1 MKGFTRTALLSVG
14 MMLFMIECCLADPVT
29 VKIGGTSYLKDAES
43 YLDKAPVMPKL
54 SSTPVPFPSPS
65 PTPKATPA
73 PAVLEDEPETD
84 EVASGRVYPAA
95 VIHHSSITVG
105 QQIPVPLQYAA
116 PQVIAN
122 QQGEVVVVPATPT
135 SFGIVQTGAT
145 MGSDGAGNTVY
156 HDTEFNGFVNYG
168 SPIRAVVPTQ
178 NQRGQ
183 PNASQVI
190 IPNPVLVPVTTTIE
204 RR

>member
-1 MKGFTRTALLSVG
+1 MRGFTRTALVSAGV
-14 MMLFMIECCLADPVT
+14 LFMIECCLAAPET
-29 VKIGGTSYLKDAES
+29 VKIGGTYYLKDAES
-43 YLDKAPVMPKL
+43 YLDKAPVVPKI
-54 SSTPVPFPSPS
+54 SSTPAPSPS
-65 PTPKATPA
+65 PSTRPKVTPA
-73 PAVLEDEPETD
+73 TTVPEDKPETD
-84 EVASGRVYPAA
+84 DVASGRVFPSA
-95 VIHHSSITVG
+95 VIHHSSITAG
-105 QQIPVPLQYAA
+105 QQIPVPVQYAA